1 VIWIIIALAVL
12 MLVLGFELFLVLGVP
27 VYLVKAAYYGSAPD
41 EILVQK
47 MVGGIN
53 HSILLAIPFFVFAG
67 ELMAGGRIARL
78 LSRAAEAGFRG
89 VRGGAGHAAVVSSMA
104 FGSVSGSA
112 PATVAALGR
121 LMYPRLRATGFSESF
136 SLGLVISSAETAL
149 LIPPSISLIIY
160 GWLTETSISR
170 LFAAGLVVGVV
181 LGLAFHALVAYEVWR
196 RGMGSPAER
205 RDAAT
210 EALRGTAWALGMPAI
225 ILGGIYSGVFTATEA
240 AAVSVLYALFVEAAV
255 FRTLGLRAFFQVA
268 QRSAVLTT
276 VIFMLIAVG
285 SALSYFITVA
295 HVPQAVLA
303 FMKAIDAGPLAFLLI
318 VNVVFLIAGMFIDPG
333 AAMLVLVPALFPVA
347 RSFGIDPVH
356 FGLVIGV
363 TVCIAMIT
371 PPFGLDIF
379 VAASTLNKKVLDIT
393 RGVWPFIAVNLVVLA
408 IVTCVPGVA
417 TFLPNLLM
425 GDSKIHP

>member
-1 VIWIIIALAVL
+1 MILVIIAVAAA

-27 VYLVKAAYYGSAPD
+27 VYLVKAWFYGSMPD

-47 MVGGIN
+47 MVGGMN

-67 ELMAGGRIARL
+67 ELMSGGRIARL

-89 VRGGAGHAAVVSSMA
+89 ARGGAGHAAIVSSMA

-121 LMYPRLRATGFSESF
+121 LMYPRLRETGFSERF
-136 SLGLVISSAETAL
+136 SLGLVISVAETAL

-160 GWLTETSISR
+160 GWLTETSINR

-181 LGLAFHALVAYEVWR
+181 LGLAFHALVVYEVWR
-196 RGMGSPAER
+196 RGVGSAGER
-205 RDAAT
+205 RAAAA
-210 EALRGTAWALGMPAI
+210 EAMRGTAWALGMPAI

-255 FRTLGLRAFFQVA
+255 FRNLTFTGFMRVA

-276 VIFMLIAVG
+276 VIFMMIAVG
-285 SALSYFITVA
+285 SALSYFITIA
-295 HVPQAVLA
+295 HVPQAVLG
-303 FMKAIDAGPLAFLLI
+303 FMQAIDAGPLEFLLI
-318 VNVVFLIAGMFIDPG
+318 VNIVFLIAGMFIDPG

-379 VAASTLNKKVLDIT
+379 VAASTLNKKVVDIT
-393 RGVWPFIAVNLVVLA
+393 RGVWPFIVVNLVVLA
-408 IVTCVPGVA
+408 LVTYVPGVA

-425 GDSKIHP
+425 GR

>member
-1 VIWIIIALAVL
+1 MIWVIIAVAVL

-27 VYLVKAAYYGSAPD
+27 VYLVKAAFYGGAPD

-53 HSILLAIPFFVFAG
+53 HSILLAIPFFIFAG
-67 ELMAGGRIARL
+67 ELMSDGRIARL
-78 LSRAAEAGFRG
+78 LSRAAEAGFRNL
-89 VRGGAGHAAVVSSMA
+89 RGGTGHAAVVSAMA

-121 LMYPRLRATGFSESF
+121 LMYPRLRGTGFNEHF
-136 SLGLVISSAETAL
+136 SLGLIISVAETAL

-170 LFAAGLVVGVV
+170 LFAAGLAVGVV
-181 LGLAFHALVAYEVWR
+181 LGLGFHALVAWETWR
-196 RGMGSPAER
+196 RGVGSPAER
-205 RDAAT
+205 RDAAA
-210 EALRGTAWALGMPAI
+210 EVLRGTAWALGMPAI

-240 AAVSVLYALFVEAAV
+240 AAVSVLYALFVEAVV
-255 FRTLGLRAFFQVA
+255 FRTLTWRGFLHVA

-285 SALSYFITVA
+285 SALAYFITVA

-303 FMKAIDAGPLAFLLI
+303 FMKAIEAGPLLFLFI

-333 AAMLVLVPALFPVA
+333 AAQLVLVPALFPVA
-347 RSFGIDPVH
+347 QSFGIDPVH
-356 FGLVIGV
+356 FGLIIGV
-363 TVCIAMIT
+363 NVCIAMVT

-379 VAASTLNKKVLDIT
+379 VAASTLNKRVVDIT
-393 RGVWPFIAVNLVVLA
+393 RGVWPFIAVNLGVLVV
-408 IVTCVPGVA
+408 VTYVPGVA

-425 GDSKIHP
+425 GK

>member
-1 VIWIIIALAVL
+1 MIWVIIAVAVL

-27 VYLVKAAYYGSAPD
+27 VYLVKAAFYGAAPD

-53 HSILLAIPFFVFAG
+53 HSILLAIPFFIFAG
-67 ELMAGGRIARL
+67 ELMSDGRIARL
-78 LSRAAEAGFRG
+78 LSRAAEAGFRNL
-89 VRGGAGHAAVVSSMA
+89 RGGSGHAAVVSAMA

-121 LMYPRLRATGFSESF
+121 LMYPRLRGTGFSENF
-136 SLGLVISSAETAL
+136 SLGLIVSVAETAL

-170 LFAAGLVVGVV
+170 LFAAGLAVGIV
-181 LGLAFHALVAYEVWR
+181 LGLGFHALVAWETWR
-196 RGMGSPAER
+196 RGVGSPAER
-205 RDAAT
+205 RDAAA
-210 EALRGTAWALGMPAI
+210 EVLRGTAWALGMPAI

-240 AAVSVLYALFVEAAV
+240 AAVSVLYALFVEAVV
-255 FRTLGLRAFFQVA
+255 FRTLTWRGFLHVA

-276 VIFMLIAVG
+276 VIFMLIATG
-285 SALSYFITVA
+285 SALAYFITVA

-303 FMKAIDAGPLAFLLI
+303 FMKAIEAGPLMFLLI

-333 AAMLVLVPALFPVA
+333 AAQLVLVPALFPVA
-347 RSFGIDPVH
+347 QSFGIDPVH
-356 FGLVIGV
+356 FGLIIGV
-363 TVCIAMIT
+363 NVCIAMIT

-379 VAASTLNKKVLDIT
+379 VAASTLNKKVVDIT
-393 RGVWPFIAVNLVVLA
+393 RGVWPFIVVNLAVLVV
-408 IVTCVPGVA
+408 VTYVPGVA

-425 GDSKIHP
+425 GK

>member
-1 VIWIIIALAVL
+1 MIWVVIAVAVL
-12 MLVLGFELFLVLGVP
+12 MLVLGFELFMVLGVP
-27 VYLVKAAYYGSAPD
+27 VYLVKAAFYGSAPD

-67 ELMAGGRIARL
+67 ELMSDGRIARL
-78 LSRAAEAGFRG
+78 LSRATESGFRNL
-89 VRGGAGHAAVVSSMA
+89 RGGSGHAAVLSAMA

-121 LMYPRLRATGFSESF
+121 LMYPRLRGTGFSEKF
-136 SLGLVISSAETAL
+136 TLGLIISVAETAL

-170 LFAAGLVVGVV
+170 LFAAGLTVGVV
-181 LGLAFHALVAYEVWR
+181 LGLAFHALVAFETWR
-196 RGMGSPAER
+196 RGVGSPAER
-205 RDAAT
+205 RDAAA

-255 FRTLGLRAFFQVA
+255 FRTLTWRGFLHVA
-268 QRSAVLTT
+268 QRSAVLTC

-285 SALSYFITVA
+285 SALAYFITVA
-295 HVPQAVLA
+295 RVPQAVLA
-303 FMKAIDAGPLAFLLI
+303 FMQAIDAGPLMFLLI
-318 VNVVFLIAGMFIDPG
+318 VNIVFLVAGMFIDPG
-333 AAMLVLVPALFPVA
+333 AAQLVLVPALFPVA
-347 RSFGIDPVH
+347 QSFGIDPVH
-356 FGLVIGV
+356 FGLIIGV

-379 VAASTLNKKVLDIT
+379 VAASTLNRKVVDIT
-393 RGVWPFIAVNLVVLA
+393 RGVWPFILVNLAVLA
-408 IVTCVPGVA
+408 VITYVPGVA
-417 TFLPNLLM
+417 TFLPNLIM
-425 GDSKIHP
+425 GK

>member
-1 VIWIIIALAVL
+1 VIWVVIAVAVL
-12 MLVLGFELFLVLGVP
+12 MLVLGFELFMVLGVP
-27 VYLVKAAYYGSAPD
+27 VYLVKAVFYGSAPD
-41 EILVQK
+41 EILIQK

-67 ELMAGGRIARL
+67 ELMSDGRIARL
-78 LSRAAEAGFRG
+78 LSRAAESGFRNLS
-89 VRGGAGHAAVVSSMA
+89 GGSGHAAVVSAMA

-121 LMYPRLRATGFSESF
+121 LMYPRLRGTGFSETF
-136 SLGLVISSAETAL
+136 SLGLIISVAETAL

-170 LFAAGLVVGVV
+170 LFAAGLAVGIV
-181 LGLAFHALVAYEVWR
+181 LGLGFHALVAWETWR
-196 RGMGSPAER
+196 RGVGSPAAR
-205 RDAAT
+205 RDAAAD
-210 EALRGTAWALGMPAI
+210 ALRGTVWALGMPAI

-240 AAVSVLYALFVEAAV
+240 AAVSVLYALFVESVV
-255 FRTLGLRAFFQVA
+255 FRTLTWRGFLHVA

-276 VIFMLIAVG
+276 VIFMLIATG
-285 SALSYFITVA
+285 SALAYFITVA

-303 FMKAIDAGPLAFLLI
+303 FMKAIDAGPVMFLLI

-333 AAMLVLVPALFPVA
+333 AAQLVLVPALFPVA
-347 RSFGIDPVH
+347 HSFGIDPVH
-356 FGLVIGV
+356 FGLIIGV
-363 TVCIAMIT
+363 NVCIAMIT

-379 VAASTLNKKVLDIT
+379 VAASTLNKKVVDIT
-393 RGVWPFIAVNLVVLA
+393 RGVWPFILVNLVVLA
-408 IVTCVPGVA
+408 VVTYVPGVA

-425 GDSKIHP
+425 GK

>member
-1 VIWIIIALAVL
+1 MIWVIIALAVA
-12 MLVLGFELFLVLGVP
+12 MLVLGFELFLVLAVP
-27 VYLVKAAYYGSAPD
+27 VYLVKATWYGSMPD
-41 EILVQK
+41 EILIQK

-53 HSILLAIPFFVFAG
+53 HSVLLAIPFFVFAG

-121 LMYPRLRATGFSESF
+121 LMYPRLRETGFSEKF

-160 GWLTETSISR
+160 AWLTETSISR
-170 LFAAGLVVGVV
+170 LFAGGLAVGVV
-181 LGLAFHALVAYEVWR
+181 LGLAFHALVAWEVWR
-196 RGMGSPAER
+196 RGVGSAAER
-205 RDAAT
+205 RAAAA
-210 EALRGTAWALGMPAI
+210 EAMRGTAWALGMPAI

-240 AAVSVLYALFVEAAV
+240 AAVSVLYALFVEAVV
-255 FRTLGLRAFFQVA
+255 FRTLSFGAFLRVA

-276 VIFMLIAVG
+276 VIFTLIAVG
-285 SALSYFITVA
+285 SALSYFITIA
-295 HVPQAVLA
+295 RVPQAVLA
-303 FMKAIDAGPLAFLLI
+303 FMQAIDAGPVLFLLI
-318 VNVVFLIAGMFIDPG
+318 VNAVFLIAGMFIDPG
-333 AAMLVLVPALFPVA
+333 AAMLVLVPTLFPVA
-347 RSFGIDPVH
+347 QSFGIDPVH
-356 FGLVIGV
+356 FGLIIGV

-379 VAASTLNKKVLDIT
+379 VAASTLNKNVVDIT
-393 RGVWPFIAVNLVVLA
+393 RGVWPFLLVNLVVLA
-408 IVTCVPGVA
+408 IVTYVPGVA
-417 TFLPNLLM
+417 TFLPEMLF
-425 GDSKIHP
+425 GK